1 MTRMKNKQ
9 ERVGRSDDID
19 IAGATAGM
27 TSTAGISDIGR
38 TRQRV
43 LSTANPELALSIYNE
58 LQAHI
63 EELEK
68 KTSELEQANEAL
80 SELDRMKSEFISKM
94 SHELRTPLHA
104 IKGFAKLMLRG
115 KTLDLD
121 TNREYLTIIDREG
134 EVLDRLISDL
144 LDVSRLES
152 GRFRIHRRRTSL
164 KSIIRNCLGT
174 CAVLASDKGIV
185 INEDIPATMPEVE
198 IDGERVGQVI
208 LNLLSNAIKYSGDG
222 GIITLKSEV
231 RDGELVVGVIDQGPG
246 IPEEAVPHLFERFS
260 RVEDSAEIEG
270 IGLGLYISRQII
282 EAHGGSIWVESD
294 LGKGSS
300 FYFSVPL
307 LLGEKE
313 RAGRR
318 TLR

>member
-1 MTRMKNKQ
+1 MKNKE
-9 ERVGRSDDID
+9 ERVGRSGDID

-27 TSTAGISDIGR
+27 TGTAGASEIGR

-43 LSTANPELALSIYNE
+43 LSTANPELALSIYDE

-63 EELEK
+63 EVLEK

-80 SELDRMKSEFISKM
+80 SELDRLKSEFISKM
-94 SHELRTPLHA
+94 SHELRTPLHG

-174 CAVLASDKGIV
+174 CAVLASDKGVV

-260 RVEDSAEIEG
+260 RVEDSVEIKG

-282 EAHGGSIWVESD
+282 EAHGGSIEVTSKVNVGTTII
-294 LGKGSS
+294 LK
-300 FYFSVPL
+300 F
-307 LLGEKE
+307 
-313 RAGRR
+313 RR
-318 TLR
+318 